1 MKRGI
6 EKKIN
11 LLVSKLQS
19 VTVNI
24 FEDIVQKECKNV
36 SAEECFNLVSSMPRR
51 LEAVIAAK
59 GERIQ
64 Y

>member
-6 EKKIN
+6 EKKVT
-11 LLVSKLQS
+11 LSVSNRQF
-19 VTVNI
+19 VTVDI
-24 FEDIVQKECKNV
+24 FEDIVQKEWENV
-36 SAEECFNLVSSMPRR
+36 SAEECFNLVNSMPRR

-59 GERIQ
+59 GERID